1 MTDKTKSLLTM
12 QTNPNFR
19 YSQSSL
25 NSTESSENDYNLYC
39 FSQGYK
45 NHEKGYWRGVLRNKN
60 VDFDLR
66 FNKDWNRRIELEGD
80 DFEKGDSLLQ
90 SSTQFSNEFI
100 KFVNDNEI
108 AWDFGR
114 FQNFKKKQMQSGV
127 KKQKNK
133 EWLLSNGVKRN
144 AGAVDLRTQNYKQF
158 EENEKNK
165 ELKKAALYNQGKL
178 YEVKT
183 GYLAGKQYQ
192 YSDNKGTAE
201 KLIKSLKTASDTYKT
216 FNTQTESTNINEQ
229 RGSYGTYGTA
239 DKNKRIEISFT
250 GDKSPKDFQKG
261 NLETEYTSSQYQKP
275 KFDKNIS
282 ASGKG
287 AKDKSYDIFKNQG
300 IQSKYQI
307 QSDKK
312 QYTRGTIDQGDKKVS
327 PKPFELKSSYGTGY
341 TTSKKSLQEFK
352 YGQKGTYS
360 DQKDNLYVKRS
371 SDVDRPANL
380 GRLEIS
386 VEKKKK
392 EKEEREPGS
401 RTYEKLYSSK
411 KRKLS
416 YDKDGKP
423 LTNTARLNVSTEKK
437 KPPRERID
445 NFSRLEVSMDQNN
458 RPTFQRKGSSDFVRT
473 ESAKL
478 GPKKDNDTTVS
489 KQIKTEKK
497 LQIDKKYDITKQKT
511 EPFTFNKTDYKK
523 TKPQQTLQAISTYSR
538 TKLQQTPQQTHEIS
552 YLKKQP
558 QGQSLSQQKLL
569 KTSYTSRTTQQQ
581 IKPSPY
587 YTSKPKDHSK
597 QGLYDKTSKQ
607 TTYATSGQ
615 TKPQIDY
622 SKYTKYQSYTDQK
635 LKGISKIEDKYKQ
648 QQKPSLVKKFD
659 FTDKKEKPKEFRK
672 QQTTYDLQKLTK
684 KTQVGK
690 PGQYTIQERRSDDRP
705 ENLGRLE
712 VSVEKKKKEK
722 VERKPGS
729 RTHERLCSSKKRKL
743 SYDKDGKPLKN
754 TARLNVSTEKKK
766 EKRER
771 LDNIGRLEIS
781 AEKKK
786 KERVERKPGSRKH
799 DRIHSS
805 KKKRKISYDKD
816 GKPLTN
822 TARLNVS
829 TEKKKPPRE
838 RLDNLSKLDI
848 SVEGKKKPRLER
860 KPGSR
865 KHDRIHS
872 SKKKRKISYDKDG
885 KPLTNTA
892 RLNVST
898 EKKKPPR
905 ERLVN
910 YSRLEVS
917 VEGKKKEKIERKPT
931 SRKHERVLSSKKKRK
946 ISYDKDGKPLTNTAR
961 LNVSTEKKKPP
972 RERLDNY
979 SRLEVSVEGKKKEKI
994 ERKPTSRKHD
1004 RVLSSKK
1011 KRKISYD
1018 SQGRPLTNTSRLKVG
1033 FEKNKLKYIE
1043 TDEYDQSKNKD
1054 RFDTFIKTKTEFALK
1069 KYQTTSKQYGQ
1080 KQGTQGISSFSLYD
1094 KYPTQKPQD
1103 KTSLRIQPNQ
1113 YQKYQKPQEQ
1123 KISSTQHIRQYA
1135 GLDKMQSID
1144 TTKPSYKYPV
1154 SGKKEISSYE
1164 RGIKR
1169 YPTSNYLSQAQ
1180 TSTSYQKNKQYGIK
1194 PDYQHYDISSRTQ
1207 SQQGTYKD
1215 NVGTYTSGSSQLNTA
1230 ATRSKYGRMNK
1241 SVEGSNKFLFG
1252 DKKPYGDKISN
1263 ITQDTKKYIA
1273 PGQRASSAP
1282 KKPAGPDR
1290 RRHTGYQQTPK
1301 SKISQDGR
1309 KPSDTVKIDL
1319 SKYLQKQPSTAQ
1331 KAKPNDKSNVP
1342 EIYEY
1347 YPLSKTAQKI
1357 QLIKPKKSSI
1367 TGTNVQYQSQ
1377 TGKKEKYKTPNI
1389 SESDIYEYN
1398 PKKSYK
1404 GITDKSRAININL
1417 DKYTSGRGQ
1426 RDKFN
1431 TLQFKSVKTPSYSY
1445 QKDRNITYGDN
1456 ARAGQALNN
1465 RYQLSPSSEEN
1476 KKDSSQ
1482 RTRTNQNNR
1491 YSSVGPSSDRRGMA
1505 YFKLQFLTTKQVCEK
1520 FWKQIDNGEL
1530 SSSMFD
1536 PPMRYS
1542 ATASKLKNFLSPEKN
1557 RQSKFSMS
1565 NENTEFTAKHNNL
1578 GGYSGKFGN
1587 KEMSNST
1594 SESYLKNT
1602 REVRQSYKSGFN

>member
-478 GPKKDNDTTVS
+478 GPKKDYDTTVS

-587 YTSKPKDHSK
+587 HTSKPKDYSK

-1123 KISSTQHIRQYA
+1123 KISSTQHIRQYS

-1290 RRHTGYQQTPK
+1290 RRHTGYQQTPN
-1301 SKISQDGR
+1301 KISQDGR

-1542 ATASKLKNFLSPEKN
+1542 VTASKLKNFLSPEKN

>member
-478 GPKKDNDTTVS
+478 GPKKDYDTTVS

-587 YTSKPKDHSK
+587 YTSKPKDYSK

-766 EKRER
+766 EKGER

-786 KERVERKPGSRKH
+786 KERV
-799 DRIHSS
+799 
-805 KKKRKISYDKD
+805 
-816 GKPLTN
+816 
-822 TARLNVS
+822 
-829 TEKKKPPRE
+829 
-838 RLDNLSKLDI
+838 
-848 SVEGKKKPRLER
+848 ER

-1123 KISSTQHIRQYA
+1123 KISSTQHIRQYS

-1273 PGQRASSAP
+1273 PGQRVSSAP

-1290 RRHTGYQQTPK
+1290 RRHTGYQQTPN
-1301 SKISQDGR
+1301 KISQDGR

-1530 SSSMFD
+1530 SSSIFD

-1542 ATASKLKNFLSPEKN
+1542 VTASKLKNFLSPEKN

>member
-1 MTDKTKSLLTM
+1 MTDKTKSLLTI

-478 GPKKDNDTTVS
+478 GPKKDYDTTVS

-587 YTSKPKDHSK
+587 YTSKPKDYSK

-905 ERLVN
+905 ERLDN
-910 YSRLEVS
+910 LSKLDIS
-917 VEGKKKEKIERKPT
+917 VEGKKKPRLERKPG
-931 SRKHERVLSSKKKRK
+931 SRKHDRIHSSKKKRK

-1033 FEKNKLKYIE
+1033 FEKNKMKYIE

-1123 KISSTQHIRQYA
+1123 KISSTQHIRQYS

-1290 RRHTGYQQTPK
+1290 RRHTGYQQTPN
-1301 SKISQDGR
+1301 KISQDGR

-1367 TGTNVQYQSQ
+1367 IGTNVQYQSQ

-1542 ATASKLKNFLSPEKN
+1542 VTASKLKNFLSPEKN

>member
-478 GPKKDNDTTVS
+478 GPKKDYDTTVS

-587 YTSKPKDHSK
+587 HTSKPKDYSK

-1123 KISSTQHIRQYA
+1123 KISSTQHIRQYS

-1290 RRHTGYQQTPK
+1290 RRHTGYQQTPN
-1301 SKISQDGR
+1301 KISQDGR

-1542 ATASKLKNFLSPEKN
+1542 VTASKLKNFLSPEKN

-1594 SESYLKNT
+1594 SEIYLKNT

>member
-478 GPKKDNDTTVS
+478 GPKKDYDTTVS

-1290 RRHTGYQQTPK
+1290 RRHTGYQQTPN
-1301 SKISQDGR
+1301 KISQDGR

-1542 ATASKLKNFLSPEKN
+1542 VTASKLKNFLSPEKN

>member
-1 MTDKTKSLLTM
+1 MTDKTKSLLTI

-478 GPKKDNDTTVS
+478 GPKKDYDTTVS

-587 YTSKPKDHSK
+587 YTSKPKDYSK

-1033 FEKNKLKYIE
+1033 FEKNKMKYIE

-1123 KISSTQHIRQYA
+1123 KISSTQHIRQYS

-1290 RRHTGYQQTPK
+1290 RRHTGYQQTPN
-1301 SKISQDGR
+1301 KISQDGR

-1367 TGTNVQYQSQ
+1367 IGTNVQYQSQ

-1542 ATASKLKNFLSPEKN
+1542 VTASKLKNFLSPEKN

>member
-478 GPKKDNDTTVS
+478 GPKKDYDTTVS

-587 YTSKPKDHSK
+587 YTSKPKDYSK

-1123 KISSTQHIRQYA
+1123 KISSTQHIRQYS

-1290 RRHTGYQQTPK
+1290 RRHTGYQQTPN
-1301 SKISQDGR
+1301 KISQDGR

-1530 SSSMFD
+1530 SSSIFD

-1542 ATASKLKNFLSPEKN
+1542 VTASKLKNFLSPEKN

>member
-478 GPKKDNDTTVS
+478 GPKKDYDTTVS

-587 YTSKPKDHSK
+587 HTSKPKDYSK

-1123 KISSTQHIRQYA
+1123 KISSTQHIRQYS

-1290 RRHTGYQQTPK
+1290 RRHTGYQQTPN
-1301 SKISQDGR
+1301 KISQNGR

-1542 ATASKLKNFLSPEKN
+1542 VTASKLKNFLSPEKN

-1594 SESYLKNT
+1594 SEIYLKNT

>member
-478 GPKKDNDTTVS
+478 GPKKDYDTTVS

-587 YTSKPKDHSK
+587 YTSKPKDYSK

-961 LNVSTEKKKPP
+961 LNVSIEKKKPP

-1123 KISSTQHIRQYA
+1123 KISSTQHIRQYS

-1290 RRHTGYQQTPK
+1290 RRHTGYQQTPN
-1301 SKISQDGR
+1301 KISQDGR

-1542 ATASKLKNFLSPEKN
+1542 VTASKLKNFLSPEKN

>member
-478 GPKKDNDTTVS
+478 GPKKDYDTTVS

-587 YTSKPKDHSK
+587 YTSKPKDYSK

-1123 KISSTQHIRQYA
+1123 KISSTQHIRQYS

-1290 RRHTGYQQTPK
+1290 RRHTGYQQTPN
-1301 SKISQDGR
+1301 KISQDGR

-1542 ATASKLKNFLSPEKN
+1542 VTASFLSPEKN

>member
-1 MTDKTKSLLTM
+1 M
-12 QTNPNFR
+12 
-19 YSQSSL
+19 
-25 NSTESSENDYNLYC
+25 
-39 FSQGYK
+39 
-45 NHEKGYWRGVLRNKN
+45 
-60 VDFDLR
+60 
-66 FNKDWNRRIELEGD
+66 
-80 DFEKGDSLLQ
+80 
-90 SSTQFSNEFI
+90 
-100 KFVNDNEI
+100 
-108 AWDFGR
+108 
-114 FQNFKKKQMQSGV
+114 
-127 KKQKNK
+127 
-133 EWLLSNGVKRN
+133 
-144 AGAVDLRTQNYKQF
+144 
-158 EENEKNK
+158 
-165 ELKKAALYNQGKL
+165 
-178 YEVKT
+178 
-183 GYLAGKQYQ
+183 
-192 YSDNKGTAE
+192 
-201 KLIKSLKTASDTYKT
+201 
-216 FNTQTESTNINEQ
+216 
-229 RGSYGTYGTA
+229 
-239 DKNKRIEISFT
+239 
-250 GDKSPKDFQKG
+250 
-261 NLETEYTSSQYQKP
+261 
-275 KFDKNIS
+275 
-282 ASGKG
+282 
-287 AKDKSYDIFKNQG
+287 
-300 IQSKYQI
+300 
-307 QSDKK
+307 
-312 QYTRGTIDQGDKKVS
+312 
-327 PKPFELKSSYGTGY
+327 
-341 TTSKKSLQEFK
+341 
-352 YGQKGTYS
+352 
-360 DQKDNLYVKRS
+360 
-371 SDVDRPANL
+371 
-380 GRLEIS
+380 
-386 VEKKKK
+386 
-392 EKEEREPGS
+392 
-401 RTYEKLYSSK
+401 
-411 KRKLS
+411 
-416 YDKDGKP
+416 
-423 LTNTARLNVSTEKK
+423 NVSTEKK

-478 GPKKDNDTTVS
+478 GPKKDYDTTVS

-587 YTSKPKDHSK
+587 YTSKPKDYSK

-838 RLDNLSKLDI
+838 RL
-848 SVEGKKKPRLER
+848 
-860 KPGSR
+860 
-865 KHDRIHS
+865 
-872 SKKKRKISYDKDG
+872 
-885 KPLTNTA
+885 
-892 RLNVST
+892 
-898 EKKKPPR
+898 
-905 ERLVN
+905 VN

-961 LNVSTEKKKPP
+961 LNVSIEKKKPP

-1043 TDEYDQSKNKD
+1043 TDEYDQSKN
-1054 RFDTFIKTKTEFALK
+1054 
-1069 KYQTTSKQYGQ
+1069 
-1080 KQGTQGISSFSLYD
+1080 
-1094 KYPTQKPQD
+1094 
-1103 KTSLRIQPNQ
+1103 
-1113 YQKYQKPQEQ
+1113 
-1123 KISSTQHIRQYA
+1123 
-1135 GLDKMQSID
+1135 
-1144 TTKPSYKYPV
+1144 
-1154 SGKKEISSYE
+1154 
-1164 RGIKR
+1164 
-1169 YPTSNYLSQAQ
+1169 
-1180 TSTSYQKNKQYGIK
+1180 
-1194 PDYQHYDISSRTQ
+1194 
-1207 SQQGTYKD
+1207 
-1215 NVGTYTSGSSQLNTA
+1215 
-1230 ATRSKYGRMNK
+1230 
-1241 SVEGSNKFLFG
+1241 
-1252 DKKPYGDKISN
+1252 
-1263 ITQDTKKYIA
+1263 
-1273 PGQRASSAP
+1273 
-1282 KKPAGPDR
+1282 
-1290 RRHTGYQQTPK
+1290 
-1301 SKISQDGR
+1301 
-1309 KPSDTVKIDL
+1309 
-1319 SKYLQKQPSTAQ
+1319 
-1331 KAKPNDKSNVP
+1331 
-1342 EIYEY
+1342 
-1347 YPLSKTAQKI
+1347 
-1357 QLIKPKKSSI
+1357 
-1367 TGTNVQYQSQ
+1367 
-1377 TGKKEKYKTPNI
+1377 
-1389 SESDIYEYN
+1389 
-1398 PKKSYK
+1398 
-1404 GITDKSRAININL
+1404 
-1417 DKYTSGRGQ
+1417 
-1426 RDKFN
+1426 
-1431 TLQFKSVKTPSYSY
+1431 
-1445 QKDRNITYGDN
+1445 
-1456 ARAGQALNN
+1456 
-1465 RYQLSPSSEEN
+1465 
-1476 KKDSSQ
+1476 
-1482 RTRTNQNNR
+1482 
-1491 YSSVGPSSDRRGMA
+1491 
-1505 YFKLQFLTTKQVCEK
+1505 
-1520 FWKQIDNGEL
+1520 
-1530 SSSMFD
+1530 
-1536 PPMRYS
+1536 
-1542 ATASKLKNFLSPEKN
+1542 
-1557 RQSKFSMS
+1557 
-1565 NENTEFTAKHNNL
+1565 
-1578 GGYSGKFGN
+1578 
-1587 KEMSNST
+1587 
-1594 SESYLKNT
+1594 
-1602 REVRQSYKSGFN
+1602 

>member
-478 GPKKDNDTTVS
+478 GPKKDYDTTVS

-587 YTSKPKDHSK
+587 YTSKPKDYSK

-1123 KISSTQHIRQYA
+1123 KISSTQHIRQYS

-1290 RRHTGYQQTPK
+1290 RRHTGYQQTPN
-1301 SKISQDGR
+1301 KISQDGR

-1542 ATASKLKNFLSPEKN
+1542 VTASKLKNFLSPEKN